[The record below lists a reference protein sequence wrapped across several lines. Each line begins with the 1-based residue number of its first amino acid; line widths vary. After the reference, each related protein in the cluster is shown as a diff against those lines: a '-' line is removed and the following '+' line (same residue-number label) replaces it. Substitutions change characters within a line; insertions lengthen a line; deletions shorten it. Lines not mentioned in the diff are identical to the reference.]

1 MATEPDDA
9 IWLNAHHQVTII
21 ELAQCSGLPEGVLRE
36 LVEFGA
42 LEPRDP
48 HAVEWVFS
56 GESVASVR
64 AAARVCHDFEF
75 EMSAVT
81 LSLVL
86 SFFERINQLEAEVRY
101 LKASR

>member
-1 MATEPDDA
+1 MAIEPDEA
-9 IWLNAHHQVTII
+9 VWLNAHQQVTIV

-48 HAVEWVFS
+48 QATEWIFG

-75 EMSAVT
+75 ETSAT
-81 LSLVL
+81 ALSLVL
-86 SFFERINQLEAEVRY
+86 SFFERINRLEAEVRY